1 MGTNDR
7 KTVNNVEELRSQLQ
21 SLTLFELWK
30 KAEELGISEYRG
42 LKKDK
47 LIELIISAS
56 CTPQQQQHTD
66 QPPAA
71 QQVEDKLQSVNNELL
86 AATVP
91 PQLSKEK
98 QEKPTAEETV
108 DIFHPMPLEK
118 FEVWVSKLAGLVE
131 VEGVLE
137 ITEEGYGFLRS
148 SDYHYL
154 PSPDDVYVSPV
165 IIRKWALKEGDTVF
179 GFVRPSRL
187 GERYFAL
194 VEPVLVN
201 GIEPEALRSRTP
213 FEYLTPLFPNEK
225 LRLSTRPDIYSTR
238 ILDLL
243 VPIGKG
249 QRGMIVAQPKTGK
262 TTILKEIAN
271 GISANHPEVY
281 IIVLLIN
288 ERPEEVTDWKR
299 TVKAEVIASTFDN
312 PAEKHVRVAELV
324 LEKAKRLVEC
334 GHDVAI
340 LLDSL
345 TRLARAY
352 NDLAPASGKVLTG
365 GVESSALNKPKQFFG
380 TARNIENGGSLTII
394 ATALIDTGSKMD
406 EVIFEEFKG
415 TGNMELKLD
424 RTLADK
430 RIFPAI
436 DIVASGT
443 RREELLLSKEELML
457 ARALRSFLASES
469 VESALTSLL
478 SKLKETSSNEEFI
491 KIALHSRL

>member
-1 MGTNDR
+1 MSTGEKETQ
-7 KTVNNVEELRSQLQ
+7 TAEELRQELQ
-21 SLTLFELWK
+21 ALTLLDLWK
-30 KAEELGISEYRG
+30 KAEEFGISDYRG
-42 LKKDK
+42 LRKEK
-47 LIELIISAS
+47 LIDLIMSAILS
-56 CTPQQQQHTD
+56 NQQSPEQGSRTEEETCPQNNDLPASPSSQIQEEPTTEKEHQQD
-66 QPPAA
+66 
-71 QQVEDKLQSVNNELL
+71 
-86 AATVP
+86 
-91 PQLSKEK
+91 
-98 QEKPTAEETV
+98 TV

-118 FEVWVSKLAGLVE
+118 FEVWVSKLHGLVE

-137 ITEEGYGFLRS
+137 ITEEGFGFLRS

-154 PSPDDVYVSPV
+154 PSPDDVYVSPA
-165 IIRKWALKEGDTVF
+165 IIRRWALKQGDTVF
-179 GFVRPSRL
+179 GFVRPPRL
-187 GERYFAL
+187 GEKYFAL
-194 VEPVLVN
+194 VEPRLVN
-201 GIEPEALRSRTP
+201 GIEPEAIKNRTP

-225 LRLSTRPDIYSTR
+225 LRLSTAPDIYSTR

-271 GISANHPEVY
+271 GIAANHPEVY

-334 GHDVAI
+334 GYDVAI

-394 ATALIDTGSKMD
+394 ATALIDTGSRMD

-424 RTLADK
+424 RSLADK

-457 ARALRSFLASES
+457 ARALRGFLASES
-469 VESALTSLL
+469 VEGALTTIL
-478 SKLKETSSNEEFI
+478 SKLKETRSNEEFI
-491 KIALHSRL
+491 KAALHSIK